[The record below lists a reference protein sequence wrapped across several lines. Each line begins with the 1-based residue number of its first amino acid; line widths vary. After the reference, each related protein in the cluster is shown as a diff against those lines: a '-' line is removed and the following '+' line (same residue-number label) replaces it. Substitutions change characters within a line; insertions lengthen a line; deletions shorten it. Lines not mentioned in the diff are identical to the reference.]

1 MLVVDDDATLRKTL
15 GLNLRARG
23 YTADLA
29 GTGEAALQMAASHHP
44 DVVILDLG
52 LPGLNGLEVISGLRG
67 WSSVPIVVL
76 SGRDAESMKVRAL
89 DLGADDYLTKPFGM
103 DELFARIRAATRRAV
118 VPEGDPVVT
127 TPDFTID
134 FAAKRVLR
142 DGVLVRLTPLQWRI
156 VEVLVRNRGRLVT
169 YAELLHD
176 VWGPGYGTET
186 NYLRVFMTHIRQRLE
201 PEPAQPRYFIT
212 EPGMGYRFQLPG
224 GLGAN
229 RAPRRDRLLRS
240 RWDRTAPR

>member
-1 MLVVDDDATLRKTL
+1 MNEGASPGSGDGPRVLVVDDDATLRRTL

-29 GTGEAALQMAASHHP
+29 GTGEAALQLAASHHP

-76 SGRDAESMKVRAL
+76 SGRDAESMKVEAL

-118 VPEGDPVVT
+118 VAEGDPVVT

-142 DGVLVRLTPLQWRI
+142 DGELVRLTPLQWRI
-156 VEVLVRNRGRLVT
+156 VQVLVRNRGRLVS
-169 YAELLHD
+169 YSELLHD

-201 PEPAQPRYFIT
+201 PEPAKPRYFIT
-212 EPGMGYRFQLPG
+212 EPGMGYRFQLPDG
-224 GLGAN
+224 WGASS
-229 RAPRRDRLLRS
+229 D
-240 RWDRTAPR
+240 TAE